1 MNRKRKRKKKKKD
14 MSSYLKIDMGVF
26 ASLLKARLQQSCKF

>member
-1 MNRKRKRKKKKKD
+1 MNRKRKRKKKKD

-26 ASLLKARLQQSCKF
+26 ASLLKARLQQSYKF